1 MNKGKFFLSLLIL
14 ATLSSGAY
22 AQKYDGIVDK
32 TVAILGNESVL
43 LSDIESGVMERVMNG
58 YPVDRSTRCDV
69 LENILENK
77 LYVMQ
82 ARVDSLDY
90 DVNMVEEAVSQYADE
105 MMARFGG
112 QKDLEAYFNEPL
124 YKLKDNWR
132 ATYQEMALAQ
142 QMRSSIYRN
151 MPKLTPRDVEA
162 FVESTPESELPVV
175 PEQYQL
181 SQIVL
186 YPEREDAVL
195 ATRERL
201 LELRERIMNGESFSM
216 LARLYSQDV
225 ESARRG
231 GELGM
236 TPKSYYWPVFSDAA
250 MSLKEGQVSQIV
262 ESPDGFHLIQM
273 IEKDGDMF
281 NARHILLKPEFTSED
296 RSKAFARLDSIK
308 NEILSGNITFE
319 MAAKANSEDLK
330 SRTNGGQ
337 MADERTGSAYFN
349 KDELKPADYNAIKGL
364 NPGEIS
370 EPFQSLDNE
379 GRGNVVYKIIKV
391 DRIYP
396 SHVANLS
403 RDYDL
408 LLGAATEEAGNKAV
422 EDFIKEKMTA
432 TYIVIDPSYKE
443 CDFKYDWFKD

>member
-1 MNKGKFFLSLLIL
+1 
-14 ATLSSGAY
+14 
-22 AQKYDGIVDK
+22 
-32 TVAILGNESVL
+32 
-43 LSDIESGVMERVMNG
+43 
-58 YPVDRSTRCDV
+58 
-69 LENILENK
+69 
-77 LYVMQ
+77 
-82 ARVDSLDY
+82 
-90 DVNMVEEAVSQYADE
+90 
-105 MMARFGG
+105 
-112 QKDLEAYFNEPL
+112 
-124 YKLKDNWR
+124 
-132 ATYQEMALAQ
+132 
-142 QMRSSIYRN
+142 
-151 MPKLTPRDVEA
+151 
-162 FVESTPESELPVV
+162 
-175 PEQYQL
+175 
-181 SQIVL
+181 
-186 YPEREDAVL
+186 
-195 ATRERL
+195 
-201 LELRERIMNGESFSM
+201 
-216 LARLYSQDV
+216 
-225 ESARRG
+225 
-231 GELGM
+231 
-236 TPKSYYWPVFSDAA
+236 

-370 EPFQSLDNE
+370 EPFSPWTMK

-422 EDFIKEKMTA
+422 EDFIKEKNDRDI
-432 TYIVIDPSYKE
+432 YRNRPFIQGVRLQIRLVQRINFPG
-443 CDFKYDWFKD
+443 KYASRFQDNRPLLRFGFMLPLLSAIFPKRRGQGGRRTVLCGC